1 MDYEKAWKEL
11 ENEIR
16 SDIDLS
22 IIALPDENPS
32 VIDRAIL
39 NSLRRVETIMKLI
52 KEKYEEEEESAEV
65 EK

>member
-22 IIALPDENPS
+22 IIALPDNPS
-32 VIDRAIL
+32 RTDRIVL
-39 NSLRRVETIMKLI
+39 NSLRRFETVMKMI
-52 KEKYEEEEESAEV
+52 KEKYEEEE
-65 EK
+65 